1 MKKQTK
7 TQMYSKMY
15 LITPMV
21 YEKVKNH
28 LDKSDRVT
36 LTNVNKPYFTPR
48 FEPKFEFHGSNYYP
62 GPGFDHPQVNPGLG
76 FDQPPDNPGPGFAQP
91 QMPYN
96 PMAQPE
102 PTPSTSTGIK
112 QESKTGIKSEPTD
125 DMDWTDFGNIRPMET
140 QTNPTDY
147 DYVPTE
153 HFPRIDQQ
161 IQTTNP
167 IYQETQTQTRMPIH
181 QETQTYIPKTKQ
193 QETQTPHAID
203 QQTQTIR
210 PVTESQGIQTEPSTI
225 SQGIQTDPHK
235 RKSTSSTSVQ
245 TTNPTQYQRP
255 PGGANVNQLVDFYE
269 TTSARTKQ
277 KRKRK
282 QTAPVAVDE
291 PVVSQPRIVL
301 DEPSRALVPV
311 TNRGLSVLQ
320 RRPITINIPRD
331 VLQNENIHRMH
342 YGQQMPM
349 YQPELSQQ
357 QQQQQQALTYD
368 TPTQQALTYEIPS
381 QQLALIQEP
390 IQQIPEIQHQQ
401 LPAITQEML
410 TPLAITHQQEDR
422 TQPEYVVS
430 IPQTREMTSARPPNI
445 NLDQTG
451 AVALSEPLYTV
462 EMPPDTPR
470 LPSRDVES
478 EPHAQ
483 VFQQYS
489 RVPKRKRE
497 RTTTHVTTIP
507 TENIDLPAKKNKPK
521 RQYPCDMC
529 SKVYSS
535 KFNLNRHRAKELQQ
549 RDEIG
554 RIPDVPGD
562 DLPPP
567 RGFTVWNFPKKR
579 SSTDASFVPRQHRKR
594 KPKDNDNDGDSSSS
608 KSTQTFQQYKKH
620 SK

>member
-62 GPGFDHPQVNPGLG
+62 GPGFDHPQG
-76 FDQPPDNPGPGFAQP
+76 NPGPGIDQP
-91 QMPYN
+91 QTPYN
-96 PMAQPE
+96 PMTQPE

-112 QESKTGIKSEPTD
+112 REPTD
-125 DMDWTDFGNIRPMET
+125 DMDWTDFGNIPAMET
-140 QTNPTDY
+140 QTNPMDY
-147 DYVPTE
+147 DYVSTQ
-153 HFPRIDQQ
+153 HFPRVDQQ
-161 IQTTNP
+161 TQTIKP
-167 IYQETQTQTRMPIH
+167 VYQETQTQTGIPTH
-181 QETQTYIPKTKQ
+181 QETQTYIPKTEQ
-193 QETQTPHAID
+193 QETQTPFAID

-245 TTNPTQYQRP
+245 TTDTTQYRRP
-255 PGGANVNQLVDFYE
+255 LGGANVNQLVDFYE
-269 TTSARTKQ
+269 TTGARTKQ

-282 QTAPVAVDE
+282 QTVPVTVDE

-301 DEPSRALVPV
+301 DEQSHALVPV

-320 RRPITINIPRD
+320 RRPITINIPRE

-349 YQPELSQQ
+349 YQPELPHQH
-357 QQQQQQALTYD
+357 QQQALTYD
-368 TPTQQALTYEIPS
+368 IPSQQALTYEIPS
-381 QQLALIQEP
+381 QQLALTQEP
-390 IQQIPEIQHQQ
+390 IQQIPAIQHQQ

-430 IPQTREMTSARPPNI
+430 IPQSREMTSSRPPNI

-451 AVALSEPLYTV
+451 AVALSEPVYTV

-470 LPSRDVES
+470 LPSRDDES
-478 EPHAQ
+478 EPQAQ

-497 RTTTHVTTIP
+497 RTTTHITTIP

-549 RDEIG
+549 RDEVG

-594 KPKDNDNDGDSSSS
+594 RPGDKDEDSSSS
-608 KSTQTFQQYKKH
+608 SKTTQTFQQYKKNN
-620 SK
+620 K